1 MRSKAKILL
10 NSHVASGRSTMKINE
25 IITEGVWDTIK
36 AGAAGVK
43 GAVQGGVAG
52 AKSAFKTAQ
61 QAAQEK
67 SAQQQGAT
75 DVNNYAKEVIRAWNE
90 YTGGTGQTDV
100 KAWASKFFDA
110 NLADFPITTAD
121 LKDPNKV
128 RDFLVGVV
136 KQHKA
141 GMLKPLSGRKGKR
154 ADYGTRAAPA
164 PEAPKSKAAP
174 TGGAMYMGGQKLDP
188 KDPNEKAIIDKINAQ
203 GLA

>member
-1 MRSKAKILL
+1 
-10 NSHVASGRSTMKINE
+10 MKINE

-121 LKDPNKV
+121 
-128 RDFLVGVV
+128 FC
-136 KQHKA
+136 
-141 GMLKPLSGRKGKR
+141 
-154 ADYGTRAAPA
+154 
-164 PEAPKSKAAP
+164 
-174 TGGAMYMGGQKLDP
+174 
-188 KDPNEKAIIDKINAQ
+188 
-203 GLA
+203 

>member
-1 MRSKAKILL
+1 
-10 NSHVASGRSTMKINE
+10 MKINE
-25 IITEGVWDTIK
+25 IVNEGIIDTAK
-36 AGAAGVK
+36 QAWAGAK
-43 GAVQGGVAG
+43 GAFKGGVAG
-52 AKSAFKTAQ
+52 ARQGIQTAKDK
-61 QAAQEK
+61 AQ
-67 SAQQQGAT
+67 QQQGAA

-100 KAWASKFFDA
+100 KNWASRFFDA

-128 RDFLVGVV
+128 RDFLVSIV
-136 KQHKA
+136 KAHKA

-164 PEAPKSKAAP
+164 PVAPKAKAAS
-174 TGGAMYMGGQKLDP
+174 TVFGGAMYMGGQRLDP
-188 KDPNEKAIIDKINAQ
+188 NNPNEKAIIDKIKAQ